1 MWNHLKNHISNNE
14 IGFFPGERTRRFGS
28 GASGYSICSLFMLS
42 LPRSAIGRRNMAFR
56 YFGSDRMM
64 VSDIK
69 TPSFTKL
76 HRLLNSIIYS
86 INFTKLFSASSTSS
100 TLVHPVYLAHTAGRY
115 EEILRRSWLAIRIDS
130 EQFLFYVLLLTPAH
144 ISER

>member
-1 MWNHLKNHISNNE
+1 MRLDSSQAS
-14 IGFFPGERTRRFGS
+14 GPGKRIKRFGS
-28 GASGYSICSLFMLS
+28 GASGYSICSLFRLTIIVS
-42 LPRSAIGRRNMAFR
+42 SSRSAIGRRKMALR
-56 YFGSDRMM
+56 YLGSDRMI
-64 VSDIK
+64 VSDIE
-69 TPSFTKL
+69 TSSFTKL

-130 EQFLFYVLLLTPAH
+130 EQFLFDVLLLTPAH